1 MPAFKPTLK
10 IALAAA
16 VICALPMAAD
26 AAGAK
31 KSSSMQQQSGAQ
43 SGERALAPPSGSSR
57 AMHKNYGMVSPDQV
71 RRAQQALNLPVT
83 GRMSEELETAILNYQ
98 IAKGLP
104 ATGKL
109 DQF

>member
-1 MPAFKPTLK
+1 MLTLK
-10 IALAAA
+10 PAVKIAAA
-16 VICALPMAAD
+16 AAAICALPLTAD

-31 KSSSMQQQSGAQ
+31 KSSSMQQSGMQ
-43 SGERALAPPSGSSR
+43 SGERALAPSNGSSR
-57 AMHKNYGMVSPDQV
+57 AMHKNYGMVHPDQV

-98 IAKGLP
+98 IAKGMT

>member
-1 MPAFKPTLK
+1 MLTLKSSVK

-16 VICALPMAAD
+16 VICALPLADAMAA
-26 AAGAK
+26 GTK
-31 KSSSMQQQSGAQ
+31 KSSSLQ
-43 SGERALAPPSGSSR
+43 SGERALAPSAPGDR
-57 AMHKNYGMVSPDQV
+57 MAIQKNYGMANPDQV

-98 IAKGLP
+98 IGKGQP